1 MQHKPKNMNNEAAGI
16 HIMNKETIRFFSAIS
31 PFSFLQE
38 DDLPDLLEDLS
49 IKTFKKNTIVFTQG
63 KSKLDH
69 LYIIKEGS
77 AERYYQKGKQKQ
89 LRGLIGEGDLF
100 GGISILLNDSIA
112 VRSLKV
118 IEQTSFYCIPKKQ
131 FLEICE
137 RYPTFSEYFTD
148 IFGKRMVNRSYA
160 EIIVKNFQPKEE
172 GESPFFN
179 KPVSSIVNLDLIYCA
194 SDISIKKAAQ
204 IMSKKRCSSIFI
216 EQKNGI
222 YIGIVTDND
231 LRSRVIAKGYDT
243 SKPVSDIMSSPL
255 KTISQKALVVEALME
270 MMGSNINHIAVTD
283 ENDHVIGVIT
293 DHDLLTSQGN
303 SPLFLTREISKA
315 KNINEII
322 NKYKQLPLII
332 QNQINIGAQ
341 AKNVNRLITT
351 ISDTILNKLI
361 GFTLKEIGPPP
372 VPFVFMVMGS
382 EGRKEQ
388 TLKTD
393 QDNAILYED
402 VGEKKNDK
410 RIQNYFLQLGES
422 VCDMLDRTGYA
433 YCKGGV
439 MAKNP
444 RWCQPL
450 SVWKGYFANWIHTAE
465 PEALLRA
472 SIFFDFRGAY
482 GEQSLIDRLR
492 QSLFESLE
500 GWPGFFRHLAENA
513 IQVKPPIGFFRNFVV
528 ESKGEHRDAFDIKS
542 AMVPVVDFARI
553 YALKNRIE
561 ATNTLDR
568 LEQLFLEDA
577 ITRQSYNELEQG
589 YMYMM
594 QLRIVRQIQKII
606 DENIEADNYIKPKKL
621 SRLDQTMLK
630 EVFKRL
636 ETSQAKLGFDFMGI

>member
-1 MQHKPKNMNNEAAGI
+1 
-16 HIMNKETIRFFSAIS
+16 MNKETIRFLSAIS
-31 PFSFLQE
+31 PFSFIPE
-38 DDLPDLLEDLS
+38 DDLSLLLEDLS
-49 IKTFKKNTIVFTQG
+49 IKTFPKNTIIFTQG
-63 KSKLDH
+63 ESKVDH

-77 AERYYQKGKQKQ
+77 AERYYQDNKQKI
-89 LRGLIGEGDLF
+89 LRGLLGEGDLF
-100 GGISILLNDSIA
+100 GGISILLNKSIA

-118 IEQTSFYCIPKKQ
+118 IENTSFYCISKKR
-131 FLEICE
+131 FLEICD

-148 IFGKRMVNRSYA
+148 IFGKRMINRSYA
-160 EIIVKNFQPKEE
+160 EIVAKNFQPKEDE
-172 GESPFFN
+172 GSPFFN
-179 KPVSSIVNLDLIYCA
+179 RPVSSIVNFDLVECS
-194 SDISIKKAAQ
+194 SDISIRKAAE
-204 IMSKKRCSSIFI
+204 IMSRKRCSSIFI
-216 EQKNGI
+216 EQKKGI
-222 YIGIVTDND
+222 YTGIVTDHD

-243 SKPVSDIMSSPL
+243 DRPVRDIMSSPL

-270 MMGSNINHIAVTD
+270 MMGKNINHIAVTD
-283 ENDHVIGVIT
+283 ETDHVIGVVT

-303 SPLFLTREISKA
+303 SPLFLAREISKA
-315 KNINEII
+315 ENLKEII
-322 NKYKQLPLII
+322 EKYKDLPRTI
-332 QNQINIGAQ
+332 QNQINIGAK

-351 ISDTILNKLI
+351 ISDTILDKLI
-361 GFTLKEIGPPP
+361 GFALKDLGPAP
-372 VPFVFMVMGS
+372 VSFVFMVMGS

-402 VGEKKNDK
+402 VNDK
-410 RIQNYFLQLGES
+410 KKSEKIQNYFLQLGEK
-422 VCDMLDRTGYA
+422 VCDMLDQTGYA
-433 YCKGGV
+433 YCKGDV

-450 SVWKGYFANWIHTAE
+450 SVWSSYFTNWIHTAE
-465 PEALLRA
+465 PKALLRA

-482 GEQSLIDRLR
+482 GDQSLTERLR
-492 QSLFESLE
+492 QSLFTSLE

-528 ESKGEHRDAFDIKS
+528 ESRGKHRNAFDIKS

-553 YALKNRIE
+553 YALKNRVE

-568 LEQLFLEDA
+568 LERLFLEGR
-577 ITRQSYNELEQG
+577 ITQQSYNELEQG

-606 DENIEADNYIKPKKL
+606 DEKVQADNYIKPKKL

-630 EVFKRL
+630 EIFKRL
-636 ETSQAKLGFDFMGI
+636 ETSQTKLGFDFLGA